1 MSAVS
6 NVFAGSCHC
15 GAIGFTFRASEPPDR
30 WQVRACQCSFCRGH
44 GARTTSDPAGAVSFR
59 IDDESQLHR
68 YRFGLRSADFLV
80 CRTCGVYIAS
90 VMSSSRGRFA
100 TVNINA
106 LRAPID
112 VADAV
117 PMKYDD
123 ESLEQKQRRREE
135 RWTPVVE
142 EFILQLGASESD
154 TRP

>member
-1 MSAVS
+1 MSVIP
-6 NVFAGSCHC
+6 NVFEGSCHC
-15 GAIGFTFRASEPPDR
+15 GAIGFTFRAPEPPDR

-44 GARTTSDPAGAVSFR
+44 GARTTSDPAGTVCFR
-59 IDDESQLHR
+59 IDDDSRLHR

-90 VMSSSRGRFA
+90 VMVSPRGRFA

-106 LRAPID
+106 LRSPID

-123 ESLEQKQRRREE
+123 ESLEQKRRRREE

-142 EFILQLGASESD
+142 EFNQLGASVSD
-154 TRP
+154 NGP

>member
-1 MSAVS
+1 
-6 NVFAGSCHC
+6 
-15 GAIGFTFRASEPPDR
+15 
-30 WQVRACQCSFCRGH
+30 
-44 GARTTSDPAGAVSFR
+44 VSFR
-59 IDDESQLHR
+59 IDDESQLQR

-90 VMSSSRGRFA
+90 VMSSPLGRFA

-106 LRAPID
+106 LRLPID
-112 VADAV
+112 VAEAV

-142 EFILQLGASESD
+142 EFTLQLGALTKSA
-154 TRP
+154 

>member
-1 MSAVS
+1 MSVAAH
-6 NVFAGSCHC
+6 VFEGRCHC

-30 WQVRACQCSFCRGH
+30 WQVRACQCSFCRAH
-44 GARTTSDPAGAVSFR
+44 GARTASDPAGTVRFR
-59 IDDESQLHR
+59 IDDESLLHR

-90 VMSSSRGRFA
+90 VMSSPHGNFA

-106 LRAPID
+106 IRAPID

-123 ESLEQKQRRREE
+123 ESLEQKRRRREQ

-142 EFILQLGASESD
+142 NQLGDAQHV
-154 TRP
+154 